1 MTYWL
6 INAWF
11 LLAAVVCAAIAF
23 SLPRIAQRAARR
35 RSLDTRA
42 MLGAFAVV
50 FVLTAV
56 FDNAIIGFGIVDYDP
71 SKISGVRLGFAPL
84 EDFAYTVA
92 AALIVPAVW
101 TLLAKR
107 PDRPERPNRSERQ

>member
-6 INAWF
+6 INIWF
-11 LLAAVVCAAIAF
+11 LLAAGAIAAVALMAPGR
-23 SLPRIAQRAARR
+23 SRGERTRRGPDLRAVW
-35 RSLDTRA
+35 
-42 MLGAFAVV
+42 GALAVV
-50 FVLTAV
+50 LVLTAV

-92 AALIVPAVW
+92 AALIIPAVW
-101 TLLAKR
+101 SLLAKR
-107 PDRPERPNRSERQ
+107 PDRSDR